1 MGLLLLSVNLNGLI
15 QMDILNGSKAG
26 IGGEGI
32 TCYRIAVNGKLP
44 GIDQRRSQALVCHSS
59 QDGVVNFLNTGL
71 ISSRVICFTRNTNE
85 LNPAWRSLTD
95 TKSVANTTTFET
107 GV

>member
-71 ISSRVICFTRNTNE
+71 ISSRVQFVYQCRQLWLGRPDLHE
-85 LNPAWRSLTD
+85 DGS
-95 TKSVANTTTFET
+95 
-107 GV
+107 

>member
-1 MGLLLLSVNLNGLI
+1 MLYSNRAKRKEQAHLIGLLLLSVNLNGSI

-44 GIDQRRSQALVCHSS
+44 GIDQRRSQALVCI
-59 QDGVVNFLNTGL
+59 VVRMVL
-71 ISSRVICFTRNTNE
+71 
-85 LNPAWRSLTD
+85 
-95 TKSVANTTTFET
+95 
-107 GV
+107 